1 MSSEPLARLLDSIL
15 IAIAGPLIHINIYM
29 KKFTSLRTIRII
41 ISFYAVVL
49 IVSGLTAIPLRLE
62 LSVMNSFLGEGTFID
77 SSFPSFSAWIS
88 LINSAIEYIS
98 EEYPFLAYGY
108 DWMAFGHFVIAIAF
122 IGAVVDPVNRI
133 WVVEFGIIACILVI
147 PYGFIMGYFRGIP
160 IFWSFID
167 SLFGIFGVIPLLVA
181 RTMIL
186 RIDNNSKSG

>member
-1 MSSEPLARLLDSIL
+1 
-15 IAIAGPLIHINIYM
+15 M

-62 LSVMNSFLGEGTFID
+62 LSVMNSFIGEGTYID
-77 SSFPSFSAWIS
+77 SFLPSFSSWIS

-122 IGAVVDPVNRI
+122 IGAAIDPVRRI
-133 WVVEFGIIACILVI
+133 WVIEFGIIACVLLI
-147 PYGFIMGYFRGIP
+147 PYSFIMGFLREIP
-160 IFWSFID
+160 IYWSVID
-167 SLFGIFGVIPLLVA
+167 SLFGFFGIIPLIIARVLV
-181 RTMIL
+181 L
-186 RIDNNSKSG
+186 RYSTDEQNNSTMASGEL

>member
-1 MSSEPLARLLDSIL
+1 
-15 IAIAGPLIHINIYM
+15 M
-29 KKFTSLRTIRII
+29 KKLTSLRTIRII

-62 LSVMNSFLGEGTFID
+62 LSILNAFLGEGTFID
-77 SSFPSFSAWIS
+77 SILPSFSSWIS
-88 LINSAIEYIS
+88 LVNTAIEFIS
-98 EEYPFLAYGY
+98 EEFPFLAYGY
-108 DWMAFGHFVIAIAF
+108 DWLAFGHFVIAIAF

-160 IFWSFID
+160 PSWSFID
-167 SLFGIFGVIPLLVA
+167 SLFGIFGLIPLLIV

-186 RIDNNSKSG
+186 RIDKYKQKSG